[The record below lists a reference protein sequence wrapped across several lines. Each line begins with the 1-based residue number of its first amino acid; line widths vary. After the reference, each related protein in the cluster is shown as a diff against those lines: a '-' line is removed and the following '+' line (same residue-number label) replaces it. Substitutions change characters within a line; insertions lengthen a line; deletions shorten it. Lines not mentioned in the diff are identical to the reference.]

1 MKQTIAFL
9 ICSFV
14 FACTPEIKPR
24 KSDLSDINL
33 VIQTNSK
40 IDSVWISNIG
50 QTESFYLP
58 FKDTIKVNFKGKI
71 NDLYNIAFYTENGRK
86 VNQLWLNGNYVI
98 VNGKLNDKI
107 EIDSVINSDLYY
119 KSINFS
125 KNYRDLIQNKTD
137 SAAIDQFLFEN
148 ISQNIQSPF
157 SFAVANTFVHRNQ
170 NNKAK
175 IGKLFDI
182 LSTQSDT
189 LKNHL
194 ISIHQKI
201 ENILEINFLNIGDY
215 TFANIDNQP
224 STINM
229 EKSKTYLLDFWF
241 VNCPPCIRDHKLISK
256 KLDLLEEKKVEL
268 IGISTDQNHSDWK
281 EYLKK
286 QNYNWKNYREIDSL
300 KRVTRDMAIWSFPT
314 YLLLKSNGE
323 IKARYNSF
331 RDFEKT
337 LE

>member
-1 MKQTIAFL
+1 MKQTIALL

-14 FACTPEIKPR
+14 FGCTSEIKPK

-33 VIQTNSK
+33 VLQTDTK

-50 QTESFYLP
+50 QTESFFLP
-58 FKDTIKVNFKGKI
+58 LKDTIKVNFEEKL

-86 VNQLWLNGNYVI
+86 ANQIWLNGNNVI
-98 VNGKLNDKI
+98 VNAKLTDKI

-119 KSINFS
+119 RSINFS
-125 KNYRDLIQNKTD
+125 KNYGELIQNKSD
-137 SAAIDQFLFEN
+137 STAIDKFLLEN

-157 SFAVANTFVHRNQ
+157 SFAVANTFIHRNQ

-194 ISIHQKI
+194 ISIHGKI
-201 ENILEINFLNIGDY
+201 ENILKVNFLNTGDY
-215 TFANIDNQP
+215 KFANIDNQL
-224 STINM
+224 SSINI
-229 EKSKTYLLDFWF
+229 EKSKMYLLDFWF

-256 KLDLLEEKKVEL
+256 KLGLLKEKKVEL
-268 IGISTDQNHSDWK
+268 IGISTDRNHSVWK

-300 KRVTRDMAIWSFPT
+300 KRVTKDMAIWSFPT

-331 RDFEKT
+331 RDFEKA